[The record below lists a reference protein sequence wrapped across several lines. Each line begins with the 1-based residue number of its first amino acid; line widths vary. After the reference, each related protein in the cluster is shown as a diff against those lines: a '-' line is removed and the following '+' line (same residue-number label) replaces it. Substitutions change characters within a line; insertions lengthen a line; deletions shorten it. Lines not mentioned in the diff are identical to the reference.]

1 MSQPLQKVEPKV
13 DGGRNPQIKIISA
26 HSIFNENAI
35 VLSQKFKWK
44 LETDFDPQPNDLYIV
59 YGAHELAHQLL
70 EVQFRKNNSFGYI
83 IMNSEQTE
91 SQFLKNKYYLSL
103 MKRNIVFDYNT
114 LTTEYLKENHG
125 IKVLSYFY
133 FEFMKCKDSVPTTLI
148 DEVKG
153 EPIRRIYDVCF
164 IGSKNERREK
174 LIQDLQEKH
183 PDLKFYVDFEWKHKN
198 ADSLTKILQ
207 QCKVVLNIPYY
218 ENNPLETHR
227 IHKALAC
234 GCEVI
239 SLKSADED
247 ANEFYKDYITIT
259 DDISSCLVDGVVK
272 GSPLSY
278 EELIK
283 NLSQKFN
290 PHMCFIIGHVHK
302 KLLSISNGDKQQ
314 VVHEPTAT
322 DTHVSTDKETEVAL
336 GDKV

>member
-1 MSQPLQKVEPKV
+1 MS
-13 DGGRNPQIKIISA
+13 IKIISG
-26 HSIFNENAI
+26 HSIFNENA
-35 VLSQKFKWK
+35 VVMSQKFKWK

-59 YGAHELAHQLL
+59 FGGHELAHQLL
-70 EVQFRKNNSFGYI
+70 EIQFRKNNSFGYI
-83 IMNSEQTE
+83 IMNSEQIN
-91 SQFLKNKYYLSL
+91 SQFFKNKYYISL

-114 LTTEYLKENHG
+114 LTTEYLKETHS

-133 FEFMKCKDSVPTTLI
+133 FEFMKFDNETKPEQEC
-148 DEVKG
+148 E
-153 EPIRRIYDVCF
+153 RIYDVCF

-234 GCEVI
+234 GCGVV

-247 ANEFYKDYITIT
+247 ANEFYKDYIIIT
-259 DDISSCLVDGVVK
+259 DDISSCLGDAVVK
-272 GSPLSY
+272 GSPLNY

-290 PHMCFIIGHVHK
+290 PHMCFIVEEVHK
-302 KLLSISNGDKQQ
+302 KLLSISNGDKEE

-322 DTHVSTDKETEVAL
+322 DTNVSNDEDKEIPL
-336 GDKV
+336 GDEV